1 MKRTTP
7 FLLVLVLFG
16 WVASSSAL
24 QFTDA
29 GKLDSWTTRL
39 VARQYSAQET
49 PYVRSVR
56 VARHDGYDRVVFEF
70 TGAMPNYNIEYLK
83 SHFYEDEGGRH
94 RIRIAGTAF
103 IQVSL
108 TQIPANEEQLKF
120 SESKNFV
127 PKGRLKSPSV
137 LQIEEAGLWE
147 GNYDFLLGIRG
158 RKPFR
163 VSELNEPRRL
173 VIDFKH

>member
-1 MKRTTP
+1 MTRTTP

-16 WVASSSAL
+16 LVASSRAT

-29 GKLDSWTTRL
+29 GKLDTWTTRL

-56 VARHDGYDRVVFEF
+56 VARHDDYDRVVFEF

-108 TQIPANEEQLKF
+108 TQIPANDEQLKI
-120 SESKNFV
+120 SESKDFV

-163 VSELNEPRRL
+163 VSELDEPRRL

>member
-16 WVASSSAL
+16 LVASSSAT
-24 QFTDA
+24 QFTDT

-39 VARQYSAQET
+39 VARQYSAQQS

-56 VARHDGYDRVVFEF
+56 VARHDDYDRVVFEF

-83 SHFYEDEGGRH
+83 SRFYEDEGGRH
-94 RIRIAGTAF
+94 RVSIAGTAF

-108 TQIPANEEQLKF
+108 TQIPANEESLKF

-127 PKGRLKSPSV
+127 PMGRLKSPSV

-163 VSELNEPRRL
+163 VSELDEPRRL